1 MLKLNF
7 WWACHKFWLIMRIRL
22 CRALSQG
29 AVAALPCPALS
40 CPVVSLLCLAS
51 FDILAVTTEEILRLP
66 RGRRWTLLC
75 FGSHKTYTQTP
86 EPRFPL
92 PPAAHTDFHFSP
104 KCPTQFIIQLN
115 WPQSRISKFR
125 EFPQSS
131 QFTVRRHLW
140 APLCFEWSFKVAHAN
155 PLMSFCRCHRLSF
168 Q

>member
-29 AVAALPCPALS
+29 AVAALPRLVLPGCLLALPCILWHPCRDNWRNSAVAKRSTLNTAVFRQPQNIYPNSRAPLSTPPGCPHW
-40 CPVVSLLCLAS
+40 
-51 FDILAVTTEEILRLP
+51 LP
-66 RGRRWTLLC
+66 L
-75 FGSHKTYTQTP
+75 
-86 EPRFPL
+86 
-92 PPAAHTDFHFSP
+92 SP